1 MYETWVSP
9 KLESFSQSLWEIRL
23 SRSEVLCAQGIQKGD
38 RKSACSW
45 TSGVRTRLLVDELV
59 SSSVAK
65 SIPHKKQLKGLLG
78 FASLREYSPPWWEKQ
93 DRRQVAAPHITFR
106 GTRSRAHT
114 RTRLW
119 QCKTRPM
126 LHTSSSQILLSKC
139 SITFQRQHHS
149 LGTSCADI

>member
-65 SIPHKKQLKGLLG
+65 SISHKKQLKGLPGL
-78 FASLREYSPPWWEKQ
+78 ASLREYSPP
-93 DRRQVAAPHITFR
+93 
-106 GTRSRAHT
+106 
-114 RTRLW
+114 
-119 QCKTRPM
+119 
-126 LHTSSSQILLSKC
+126 
-139 SITFQRQHHS
+139 
-149 LGTSCADI
+149 